1 MTTRATYTTIH
12 REPFERSSR
21 SSIVVSEST
30 NAPADRRFRAK
41 MDSVSGTLRITYGR
55 TAEEAV
61 ARLKRWALGEEPLV
75 SIAKRAIRR
84 TR

>member
-21 SSIVVSEST
+21 SSVSEST